1 MNKWVILAALLGLYL
16 LLCFKAA
23 FYICAR
29 QNKLAA
35 EANYTVNIVE
45 DGCGWCAIMN
55 KVIAT
60 TRNSGNPQ
68 DALCGWCSLTAKC
81 AKRCVCHDECGP
93 WCVMWRKLVY
103 NGIIKDTGVYKL
115 TTAKVLKHKWLNEE
129 WKKEKEQK

>member
-23 FYICAR
+23 FYRCT
-29 QNKLAA
+29 L
-35 EANYTVNIVE
+35 NISE

-55 KVIAT
+55 AVVAYS
-60 TRNSGNPQ
+60 RNHGTPQ
-68 DALCGWCSLTAKC
+68 DALCGWCSLTSKC

-103 NGIIKDTGVYKL
+103 NGIIKDTGVHKLSTEEVLEYK
-115 TTAKVLKHKWLNEE
+115 TRRDSTVPINKIHPN
-129 WKKEKEQK
+129 KESN